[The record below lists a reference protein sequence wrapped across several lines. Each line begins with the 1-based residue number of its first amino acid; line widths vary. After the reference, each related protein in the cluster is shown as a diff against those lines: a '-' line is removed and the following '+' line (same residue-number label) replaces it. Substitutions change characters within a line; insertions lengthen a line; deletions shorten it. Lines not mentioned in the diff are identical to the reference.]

1 MFSCCKKQKKINNEF
16 DSKINRKSSDG
27 ELIFEDIQKIRAIM
41 MDRNTKIE
49 STTVN
54 RTHTQ

>member
-1 MFSCCKKQKKINNEF
+1 MFSCCKKQKKINNGF
-16 DSKINRKSSDG
+16 DRRSSDG

-49 STTVN
+49 STPVN
-54 RTHTQ
+54 QTHTQ